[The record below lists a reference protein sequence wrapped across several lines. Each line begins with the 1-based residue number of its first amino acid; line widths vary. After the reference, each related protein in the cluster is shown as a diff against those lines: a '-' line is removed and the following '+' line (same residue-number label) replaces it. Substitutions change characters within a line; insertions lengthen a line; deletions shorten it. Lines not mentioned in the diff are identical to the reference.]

1 MQLREL
7 YSSMVPYIIPVLFLM
22 LMELSVFQ
30 LNKGLCDYSN
40 ALRLRLVPYCEKKVF
55 YLG

>member
-1 MQLREL
+1 MVSEL